1 MVKKIIKILFIICT
15 LFLISCDNESDP
27 KIEILQPLNKSY
39 VAGVVDLVCK
49 VTNEPRQFQVTF
61 YISDANRYPAYDKK
75 IVAAYNDE
83 LYRASWDT
91 WSLEQGTSVIIRAEI
106 KHLSKIYLY
115 DEITVTVDHSVNFPD
130 VITINTVEA
139 NLCELTIAWSQSTIS
154 NFSHYTIY
162 TTGDLEGEKYSL
174 AVIDEMEVTEIVI
187 SQFDYSQT
195 RWVWLSVSNSHGFE
209 TIGDSVHLT
218 DITPAP
224 DPLYIPDDCS
234 SIQDGIVA
242 SAEHGTIIIAPGTY
256 YENLIIDKNL
266 VIASSFL
273 ETADSALIGQ
283 TVIDGGFSPLNEE
296 DYEEFSGSVID
307 ISGGLDSTTK
317 IIGLTLTNGY
327 ALNGAGII
335 CRNSSPQFLNLIIQG
350 NLAGYPEEE
359 GLEGDGGGVYISGSS
374 SPLIENCI
382 IRDNF
387 AWGGRGGG
395 IFLDDG
401 ADATIKYTTIEENRA
416 EADMMGQAAGLFSR
430 GSSPVLKNVDIVR
443 NQDGGGAVIYG
454 GSPYLKNVTIGGN
467 RSYEVNAGILFF
479 GSDPICDSLIVV
491 NNRGGYG
498 VGGLVL
504 YNGQGVFRNVV
515 VANNRSW
522 LNYYSGIF
530 LNKAEVNF
538 ENLTTYYNYNGD
550 DDQHYSGFKFKN
562 SVVNIHNSIIW
573 EYFPIYIANDAGAS
587 GSVSISYSDV
597 RGGVDSI
604 DVDNCPLNW
613 GPGNIDSDPMFCDPE
628 NGDYR
633 LTPASPCIGTA
644 ENGGNMGALATGCD

>member
-256 YENLIIDKNL
+256 YENLTIDKNL

-273 ETADSALIGQ
+273 ETADSTAIEQ
-283 TVIDGGFSPLNEE
+283 TVIDGGFSSLNEE
-296 DYEEFSGSVID
+296 DWEEYSGSVID

-317 IIGLTLTNGY
+317 IIGLTITNGF
-327 ALNGAGII
+327 AVKGAGIN
-335 CRNSSPQFLNLIIQG
+335 CRNSSPQFLNLNIYH
-350 NLAGYPEEE
+350 NWAGHYDDDS
-359 GLEGDGGGVYISGSS
+359 LDGDGAGVYIYGSS

-382 IRDNF
+382 ISNNF
-387 AWGGRGGG
+387 AWRGKGGG
-395 IFLDDG
+395 VFLDDG
-401 ADATIKYTTIEENRA
+401 ADAIIKNTIIKHNYCEG
-416 EADMMGQAAGLFSR
+416 DFMGGVAGLYSR
-430 GSSPVLKNVDIVR
+430 YSSPVLINVKINR
-443 NQDGGGAVIYG
+443 NTGGGAVFHG
-454 GSPYLKNVTIGGN
+454 GSPYLKNVTIIGN
-467 RSYEVNAGILFF
+467 DVVYAEAAGILFS
-479 GSDPICDSLIVV
+479 GANPICDSLIVV
-491 NNRGGYG
+491 NNRAYEFEF
-498 VGGLVL
+498 GGLAL
-504 YNGQGVFRNVV
+504 YNGQAVFRNIV
-515 VANNRSW
+515 VAMNH
-522 LNYYSGIF
+522 SGNDVHCGIS
-530 LNKAEVNF
+530 LHNAEVNF
-538 ENLTTYYNYNGD
+538 ENLTTYNNYKHDNEGI
-550 DDQHYSGFKFKN
+550 GFRFRN
-562 SVVNIHNSIIW
+562 SIVNITNSIIW
-573 EYFPIYIANDAGAS
+573 EYFPIYIYNDAGAN
-587 GSVSISYSDV
+587 GSVTISYSDV
-597 RGGVDSI
+597 RGGRDSI
-604 DVDNCPLNW
+604 IVNNSSLNW
-613 GPGNIDSDPMFCDPE
+613 GPGNIDSDPLYCDPE
-628 NGDYR
+628 NNDFR
-633 LTPASPCIGTA
+633 LTPGSPCIGVA
-644 ENGGNMGALATGCD
+644 EDGSNIGALGIGCD